1 MVSALLSSDRAAN
14 VYALSHNAKLFPELE
29 VPPAAHVVRLAFQS
43 VLLAMFWEMAQPT
56 LLDAKV
62 ILGL

>member
-1 MVSALLSSDRAAN
+1 MN
-14 VYALSHNAKLFPELE
+14 IET
-29 VPPAAHVVRLAFQS
+29 PPKAHVVRLAFQA

-62 ILGL
+62 NLGL